1 MRVLDNR
8 YCQFLLT
15 CIYFIIKKKKI
26 IILQATQYF
35 KSPSSRYGNFNF
47 KLYLD
52 SSLPK
57 KEQNIFIDEKITRSR
72 NHYAEHIGS
81 CFEPKLVTRA
91 RMKRRNFLRK
101 KKKKGRQKKGWKRVV
116 CATVC
121 GFIQWLETRRQK
133 SQKIWFFLSRGA
145 QHVTVF
151 LIKEQRVWA
160 EWSGDWPWY
169 NGGPLEKRVNNIV
182 IERKHFNFWSFRWN
196 VEEERVRERAS
207 EEEMKRGE
215 EEYPWGYYAR

>member
-81 CFEPKLVTRA
+81 CFEPKFVTRA

-101 KKKKGRQKKGWKRVV
+101 KKKKKEDRKKGGKGSFVRRSAGLSNDWKLGV
-116 CATVC
+116 
-121 GFIQWLETRRQK
+121 
-133 SQKIWFFLSRGA
+133 
-145 QHVTVF
+145 
-151 LIKEQRVWA
+151 
-160 EWSGDWPWY
+160 
-169 NGGPLEKRVNNIV
+169 
-182 IERKHFNFWSFRWN
+182 RKARKFDSSFREGHN
-196 VEEERVRERAS
+196 T
-207 EEEMKRGE
+207 
-215 EEYPWGYYAR
+215 